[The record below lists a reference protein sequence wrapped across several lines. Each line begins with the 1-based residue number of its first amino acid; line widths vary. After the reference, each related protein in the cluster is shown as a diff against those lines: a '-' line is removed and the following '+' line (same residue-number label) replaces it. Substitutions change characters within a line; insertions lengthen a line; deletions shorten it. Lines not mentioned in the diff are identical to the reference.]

1 MGVFRHSMVEGTRK
15 IALLFPGQ
23 GTQYVGMGK
32 DFYTHF
38 KEAQEIFN
46 QANEILGFDIAEMC
60 FHGKQEELNKTSVC
74 QPAILVNSLAI
85 LEVLKRN
92 SAIQASTCFAAAG
105 LSLGEYTAHVS
116 AGSMAFKDAVRLV
129 YKRGMFMQEACNAN
143 PGGMVSIIGLEDEK
157 VEQICAEMRPLGVI
171 CAANY
176 NSPGQVVIS
185 GEKAL
190 LEKASVLAKERG
202 ARMVVPLKV
211 DGAFHSDLMS
221 PASNKLSKELEATPI
236 SKPNI
241 PVVANIH
248 ARYVREPNEIKA
260 SLAKQLNSPVRW
272 HQSISMLI
280 QNGFNQFYEIGPGK
294 TLSGLMKRID
304 STQEIKNIDTVEAF
318 ENMAKL
324 NSF

>member
-1 MGVFRHSMVEGTRK
+1 MRK
-15 IALLFPGQ
+15 TAFLFPGQ
-23 GTQYVGMGK
+23 GAQYVGMGK
-32 DFYTHF
+32 DFYTRF
-38 KEAQEIFN
+38 KEAREIFN
-46 QANEILGFDIAEMC
+46 QANEVLGFDIAALC
-60 FHGKQEELNKTSVC
+60 FHGKQEDLNSTSVC
-74 QPAILVNSLAI
+74 QPAILIISLAI
-85 LEVLKRN
+85 LEVLKRT
-92 SAIQASTCFAAAG
+92 SSIQTDTCLAAAG

-116 AGSMAFKDAVRLV
+116 AGSMTFKDAVKLV

-143 PGGMVSIIGLEDEK
+143 PGGMVSVIGLEDEK
-157 VEQICAEMRPLGVI
+157 VEQICAEMRPLGII

-190 LEKASVLAKERG
+190 LEKASILAKERG
-202 ARMVVPLKV
+202 ARMIVPLKV

-221 PASNKLSKELEATPI
+221 PASNRLSKELEATPI

-248 ARYVREPNEIKA
+248 ARYVREPDEIKE

-318 ENMAKL
+318 ENIVKS
-324 NSF
+324 N

>member
-1 MGVFRHSMVEGTRK
+1 MGILGHPVVESMRK
-15 IALLFPGQ
+15 TALLFPGQ

-32 DFYTHF
+32 DFYTCF

-46 QANEILGFDIAEMC
+46 QANEILGFDIAELC

-92 SAIQASTCFAAAG
+92 SVIQGNTCFAAAG

-129 YKRGMFMQEACNAN
+129 YKRGLFMQEACNAN
-143 PGGMVSIIGLEDEK
+143 PGGMVSVIGLADEK
-157 VEQICAEMRPLGVI
+157 VEQLCAEMSPLGVI

-185 GEKAL
+185 GEKPL
-190 LEKASVLAKERG
+190 LEKASVLARERG

-211 DGAFHSDLMS
+211 DGAFHSDLMI
-221 PASNKLSKELEATPI
+221 PASDKLSKELEATPI

-241 PVVANIH
+241 PVVANII
-248 ARYVREPNEIKA
+248 ATYVREPDEIKV
-260 SLAKQLNSPVRW
+260 SLTKQLNSPVRW

-318 ENMAKL
+318 ENIGKS
-324 NSF
+324 N

>member
-1 MGVFRHSMVEGTRK
+1 MVNDTRK
-15 IALLFPGQ
+15 TAFLFPGQ
-23 GTQYVGMGK
+23 GAQYVGMGK
-32 DFYTHF
+32 DFYASF
-38 KEAQEIFN
+38 KEAREIFD
-46 QANEILGFDIAEMC
+46 QANTILGFDLAALC
-60 FHGKQEELNKTSVC
+60 FQGKQEELNKTSIC

-92 SAIQASTCFAAAG
+92 SAMCGDRCRAAAG

-116 AGSMAFKDAVRLV
+116 AGSMAFPDAVRLV
-129 YKRGMFMQEACNAN
+129 YRRGMFMQEACNTN
-143 PGGMVSIIGLEDEK
+143 PGGMVSIIGLADEK
-157 VEQICAEMRPLGVI
+157 VEQLCAEMKPLGII

-185 GEKAL
+185 GEKTL
-190 LEKASVLAKERG
+190 LEKVSILAKERG
-202 ARMVVPLKV
+202 ARMVVPLRV

-221 PASNKLSKELEATPI
+221 PASNRLSKELETTPI

-248 ARYVREPNEIKA
+248 AQYVREPGEIKA

-272 HQSISMLI
+272 HQSIAMLI
-280 QNGFNQFYEIGPGK
+280 QDGFNQFYEIGPGK

-304 STQEIKNIDTVEAF
+304 SAQEIKNIDTVEAF
-318 ENMAKL
+318 ENIVKS
-324 NSF
+324 N

>member
-1 MGVFRHSMVEGTRK
+1 MVEGMRK
-15 IALLFPGQ
+15 TAFLFPGQ
-23 GTQYVGMGK
+23 GAQYVGMGK

-38 KEAQEIFN
+38 KEAREIFN
-46 QANEILGFDIAEMC
+46 QANEVLGFDIAALC

-74 QPAILVNSLAI
+74 QPAILVISLVI

-92 SAIQASTCFAAAG
+92 SSIQIDTCLAAAG
-105 LSLGEYTAHVS
+105 LSLGEYTAHVA
-116 AGSMAFKDAVRLV
+116 AGSMAFTDAVRLV

-143 PGGMVSIIGLEDEK
+143 SGGMVSIIGLEDEK
-157 VEQICAEMRPLGVI
+157 VEQICAEMKPLGII

-185 GEKAL
+185 GEKAV
-190 LEKASVLAKERG
+190 LEKASILAKERG

-221 PASNKLSKELEATPI
+221 PASNRLSKELEATPI

-248 ARYVREPNEIKA
+248 ARYVREPDEIKA

-280 QNGFNQFYEIGPGK
+280 QNGFNKFYEIGPGK

-318 ENMAKL
+318 ENIVKS
-324 NSF
+324 N